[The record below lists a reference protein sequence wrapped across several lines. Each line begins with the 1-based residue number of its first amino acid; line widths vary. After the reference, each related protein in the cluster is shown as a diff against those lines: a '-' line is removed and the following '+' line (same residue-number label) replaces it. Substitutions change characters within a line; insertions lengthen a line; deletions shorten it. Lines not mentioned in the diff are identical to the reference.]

1 MALAY
6 KIPYFSK
13 EKQTSPADPA
23 SSEVQALS
31 ISPLAG
37 EQRAASAGG
46 AIGSPGG
53 AARRPRR
60 PGDPVAYAVGERLA
74 ERVGVADARRG
85 VAPADDL
92 VADAG
97 DVHRVRRKVRGA
109 ECRAAGQERNHIV

>member
-37 EQRAASAGG
+37 EQRARAERSDHR
-46 AIGSPGG
+46 
-53 AARRPRR
+53 AARR
-60 PGDPVAYAVGERLA
+60 A
-74 ERVGVADARRG
+74 
-85 VAPADDL
+85 APSPL
-92 VADAG
+92 L
-97 DVHRVRRKVRGA
+97 K
-109 ECRAAGQERNHIV
+109 

>member
-13 EKQTSPADPA
+13 EKRTSPADPA

-53 AARRPRR
+53 AARRPEYNKLHGRMVYSFILSHQAH
-60 PGDPVAYAVGERLA
+60 PYAQVGE
-74 ERVGVADARRG
+74 
-85 VAPADDL
+85 
-92 VADAG
+92 
-97 DVHRVRRKVRGA
+97 
-109 ECRAAGQERNHIV
+109 C